1 MKTSSKGINLI
12 TSFEGYRDKAYQCSA
27 GVWTIGY
34 GTTRYLNGKAVKCG
48 DTCTKSQANTCL
60 KHDLEKF
67 ELIVGKSLKVQVT
80 QNMFDAMVSH
90 AYNCGN
96 SNAIAYYL
104 NKDDIT
110 NALKYCLKPNTAK
123 GVVLAGLTRRRKSEQ
138 DLFKTSM
145 YIKPTISVNAKSS
158 KLNIMWVQTKLN
170 KKNNANLTIDGV
182 YGVGTQKAV
191 LNYWKSLDWNKD
203 GKSNGWTIGEKT
215 IKKLS
220 E

>member
-12 TSFEGYRDKAYQCSA
+12 TSFEGYRSKAYQCSA

-34 GTTRYLNGKAVKCG
+34 GATRYPNGKAVKSG
-48 DTCTKSQANTCL
+48 DTCTKAQAKTYLAN
-60 KHDLEKF
+60 DLVKF
-67 ELIVGKSLKVQVT
+67 ETVVGKALKVQVT

-123 GVVLAGLTRRRKSEQ
+123 GIVLAGLTRRRKAEQ
-138 DLFKTSM
+138 DLFKTNM
-145 YIKPTISVNAKSS
+145 YIVPSLSVTSKSS
-158 KLNIMWVQTKLN
+158 KLNVMWVQTKLN
-170 KKNNANLTIDGV
+170 SKIKANLTVDGV
-182 YGVGTQKAV
+182 YGENTKKAV
-191 LNYWKSLDWNKD
+191 LKYWKSLNWNKD
-203 GKSNGWTIGEKT
+203 GKSDGWTVGAKT
-215 IKKLS
+215 IKMLAT
-220 E
+220 